1 MDTTLL
7 SANASLSAF
16 QRAQYECIEQRPTF
30 ARFLI
35 DPRPHTELDHSARRP
50 GPITISWNEHDG
62 SVHTLRV
69 GLTRF
74 LGSEVSA

>member
-50 GPITISWNEHDG
+50 GPNADRYG
-62 SVHTLRV
+62 RR
-69 GLTRF
+69 RF
-74 LGSEVSA
+74 ART